1 MIQPIADPPPVSP
14 AVQLALAGPVG
25 RVIWKLSAPNI
36 VSNLLITLVTI
47 FDAYFVAQ
55 LGTTALASL
64 ALVFPFQML
73 MQMFGNGAMGGGIA
87 SALSRALGRRD
98 QARANAVAW
107 HALLIGLVMSAVFV
121 VVFVLFAQAIFTL
134 LGGTDQAL
142 DGAVHYAYIAF
153 GGATA
158 SWLFFTMFAICRG
171 AGDMRAPAI
180 ALMISTV
187 AQVTLSA
194 CLTLGLGLFPKLG
207 VLGPAVALVA
217 CQGAAGLGLLIYVL
231 RGHLAVRMK
240 PSWPAWPPM
249 ADILRVGGLSMLN
262 SITIVLAVVVVTGLI
277 GRYGFQALGGY
288 GLGSRLELMLVPIAF
303 GIGGALTTAVGINI
317 GAAQHD
323 RARTIARTGGLI
335 ALGVFTPMGIALAIW
350 PGLWLSWF
358 TADPE
363 PYQAGAR
370 YLHIVAPFYGVFV
383 AGQVLYFASQGTGR
397 MFLPVLVGVVRL
409 VVVTMTGLITAGL
422 GFDVG
427 GIFGGVSAGMV
438 TVGVGLW
445 LCTKGPAWRAG

>member
-1 MIQPIADPPPVSP
+1 MTKPMQGQSP
-14 AVQLALAGPVG
+14 AVQLALAGPIG
-25 RVIWKLSAPNI
+25 RVVYKLSAPNI

-47 FDAYFVAQ
+47 FDAYFVAK

-98 QARANAVAW
+98 QAQANAIAW
-107 HALLIGLVMSAVFV
+107 HALLIGLTMSVAFV
-121 VVFVLFAQAIFTL
+121 VIFVFFAQTIFTI
-134 LGGTDQAL
+134 LGGTGESL
-142 DGAVHYAYIAF
+142 DGAVRYAYIAF

-171 AGDMRAPAI
+171 SGDMRAPAV

-194 CLTLGLGLFPKLG
+194 CLTLGLGFFPKLG
-207 VLGPAVALVA
+207 VLGPAVSLVV
-217 CQGAAGLGLLIYVL
+217 CQGAAGLGLLLYVL
-231 RGHLAVRMK
+231 RGHLSVEMK
-240 PSWPAWPPM
+240 PQWPTWPPM
-249 ADILRVGGLSMLN
+249 ADILRVGGLSMVN
-262 SITIVLAVVVVTGLI
+262 SVTIVLAVVVVTGLI
-277 GRYGFQALGGY
+277 GRYGIEALGGY

-317 GAAQHD
+317 GAGQHD
-323 RARTIARTGGLI
+323 RARAIARFGGLI

-358 TADPE
+358 TADTE

-370 YLHIVAPFYGVFV
+370 YLQIVAPFYGVFV

-409 VVVTMTGLITAGL
+409 LVVALTGLITVGL
-422 GFDVG
+422 GFDIG
-427 GIFGGVSAGMV
+427 GIFWGVSAGMM

-445 LCTKGPAWRAG
+445 LCTKGPAWRNG

>member
-1 MIQPIADPPPVSP
+1 MIQPQARQQSVSP

-36 VSNLLITLVTI
+36 VSNLLITLVTV

-98 QARANAVAW
+98 QAHANAIAW
-107 HALLIGLVMSAVFV
+107 HALLIGLVMSAFFV
-121 VVFVLFAQAIFTL
+121 VVFVWFAQTIFAL
-134 LGGTDQAL
+134 MGGTDEAL

-171 AGDMRAPAI
+171 AGD
-180 ALMISTV
+180 MISTV

-231 RGHLAVRMK
+231 RGNLAVSMK
-240 PSWPAWPPM
+240 PSWPAWPPL

-317 GAAQHD
+317 GAGQHD
-323 RARTIARTGGLI
+323 RARMVARTGGLI
-335 ALGVFTPMGIALAIW
+335 ALGIFTPMGVALAIW
-350 PGLWLSWF
+350 PSLWLSWF
-358 TADPE
+358 TTDPE
-363 PYQAGAR
+363 PYQAGAH
-370 YLHIVAPFYGVFV
+370 YLQIVAPFYGVFV

-409 VVVTMTGLITAGL
+409 AVVTLTGLITAGL

-427 GIFGGVSAGMV
+427 GIFWGVSAGMV

-445 LCTKGPAWRAG
+445 LCTKGPAWRAL